1 MEENAARMLVR
12 CARHLNQGKGKRP
25 AQERILYLLRKNG
38 KMTQKELQDAMQ
50 IRQGS
55 MSEIMQKLESHG
67 LIEKSRN
74 PEDARSVML
83 SLSEEGRHTA
93 DENHVRWQERE
104 DHLLD
109 GLNSEEQKILARL
122 CAKLLASWEA
132 EHA

>member
-1 MEENAARMLVR
+1 
-12 CARHLNQGKGKRP
+12 
-25 AQERILYLLRKNG
+25 
-38 KMTQKELQDAMQ
+38 MTQKELQDAMQ